1 MATILVTGGCG
12 YIGSHT
18 IVDLIS
24 NGFEVVSIDNNV
36 RSNVTVLKGIDE
48 ITGVKIKNH
57 KIDICDLPALQ
68 SVFEE
73 YDNIQGLIHFAAY
86 KSVPESVQE
95 PLKYYQ
101 NNNNGLL
108 NVLACVKQNQ
118 VPNFIFSS
126 SCSVYGNAA
135 ELPVLEST
143 PIGKAES
150 PYAYTKQ
157 IGERIIQDFA
167 LAEPT
172 IKHILLRYFNPGG
185 SHPSAKIGELP
196 QKGAYNV
203 IPLLVESLLKVRP
216 IFTVT
221 GVDHNTPDGSCVRDY
236 IHVMDV
242 ASAHTKALQYLL
254 KNKVPSNC
262 EVFNIGIG
270 KGVSV
275 LELIAAFDRATGQ
288 KMDYSIG
295 EKRVGDVSSIYG
307 DATKAMTTLDWKPKY
322 DIDAILSTTWKWYQ
336 SDSKTSKI
344 N

>member
-24 NGFEVVSIDNNV
+24 NGFEVVSVDNNV
-36 RSNVTVLKGIDE
+36 RSKVTVLTGITE
-48 ITGVKIKNH
+48 ITGAKIKNH
-57 KIDICDLPALQ
+57 SIDICDLSALQ
-68 SVFEE
+68 SVFEQ
-73 YDNIQGLIHFAAY
+73 YKNIQGIIHFAAY

-101 NNNNGLL
+101 NNINGLL
-108 NVLACVKQNQ
+108 NVLTCVKENE

-126 SCSVYGNAA
+126 SCSVYGNAT

-143 PIGKAES
+143 PMGKAES

-157 IGERIIQDFA
+157 MGERIIEDFA
-167 LAEPT
+167 LATPKT
-172 IKHILLRYFNPGG
+172 KHILLRYFNPGG
-185 SHPSAKIGELP
+185 SHPSAKIGEVP

-203 IPLLVESLLKVRP
+203 IPLLVESLLEVRP
-216 IFTVT
+216 PFVVT
-221 GVDHNTPDGSCVRDY
+221 GDNHNTRDGSCVRDY

-254 KNKVPSNC
+254 ANKQKSNC
-262 EVFNIGIG
+262 DIFNIGIG

-288 KMDYSIG
+288 KLAYSIG
-295 EKRVGDVSSIYG
+295 KKRAGDISAIYA
-307 DATKAMTTLDWKPKY
+307 DATKAMTALAWKPEY
-322 DIDAILSTTWKWYQ
+322 DIDDILSTTWKWYQ
-336 SDSKTSKI
+336 SDFKLT
-344 N
+344 